1 MRIDLNSTVRLN
13 GKVMRLSVLLAL
25 AGVALAGCSW
35 FRSKESPPPAASN
48 TNVSMNAMIV
58 TPRADPTGRVMRV
71 NENGRFVVLNYPV
84 GTLPLLGQRLYVYR
98 QGLRVGELKVTG
110 PQQDDNTVADIV
122 NGEAQLGD
130 EIRFK

>member
-1 MRIDLNSTVRLN
+1 
-13 GKVMRLSVLLAL
+13 
-25 AGVALAGCSW
+25 
-35 FRSKESPPPAASN
+35 
-48 TNVSMNAMIV
+48 MIV
-58 TPRADPTGRVMRV
+58 TPKADPTGRVMRV

-84 GTLPLLGQRLYVYR
+84 GTLPPLGQRLYVYR

-130 EIRFK
+130 EIRSK